1 MLSYTAH
8 ARKRMRQ
15 RSISEHEVEYCIDN
29 HTVEYSDKEGNP
41 IYIVYT
47 PSNRYIKV
55 VVDKNSKKSIKVI
68 TVGD

>member
-15 RSISEHEVEYCIDN
+15 RGISEYEVKYCIEN
-29 HTVEYSDKEGNP
+29 HAIEYPDKKGNP
-41 IYIVYT
+41 IYTAYT